1 MLSHRDII
9 RDVRRALKALP
20 DHPSVCEV
28 TRVPGAGTQTIVV
41 RDASGRPMLT
51 VSTLAAVWAP
61 VIPGRHQQTLDAV
74 APRPELPAVPTLIQ
88 TGYGERDGQRLTAS
102 LRTVPTH
109 DRFGLVTVHG
119 ADYEIAD
126 IGLRM
131 LAPRELFNAQGFP
144 ADYVIDVDFEG
155 RPMTKTLK
163 IELAGNSVCPPVAHA
178 LAAANVHERWEAA

>member
-1 MLSHRDII
+1 MLSHRDIL

-20 DHPSVCEV
+20 DPPRACEV

-51 VSTLAAVWAP
+51 LSALAAVWAP
-61 VIPGRHQQTLDAV
+61 VIPGRHQRTLDAV

-144 ADYVIDVDFEG
+144 ESYRIDVSLDG
-155 RPMTKTLK
+155 KPLTKADT
-163 IELAGNSVCPPVAHA
+163 IALAGNSVCPDVARA
-178 LAAANVHERWEAA
+178 IVGVNLHERWEAA